1 MRILNRDTLGS
12 HGNTRGRQDV
22 LEILEA
28 GMQAADP
35 YQNMRKL
42 IRREGNRLI
51 VGHLDFE
58 PTGTPRTGEQI
69 YDLDQVGRIFVF
81 GAAKGVQYA
90 AKAVED
96 ILGDRLTGGHVIA
109 KHGDEQILE
118 RIGVTYGAH
127 PVPDEGCVE
136 GCRRILAMS
145 QDMRPDDLVI
155 TLAGNGVSAL
165 LTLPVDGVTL
175 DDVQCVTH
183 MMQIEHGAPTEDL
196 NTIRNHIDVMKGGR
210 ATRYIQPAR
219 AIHIVL
225 VDPCGTIGV
234 YENEFANLMYNN
246 RWLHFLPDSTTY
258 EMAIA
263 CLKKWDCW
271 DDAPAAVREYLLRAD
286 PAQET
291 VKADEFLKTDF
302 RVFGIMP
309 QRLSVIPTAQ
319 AKARE
324 LGYTPYKMATFLRA
338 EAREA
343 GYTLMDIA
351 NTIAKEGTPLQPPCV
366 LLTAGELLVTVGQE
380 NGIGG
385 RNQEFA
391 LAAALKITGSPQ
403 IVVGAVDT
411 DGTDGPGTQ
420 FCEDGDGIPCLAGG
434 LVDGQTLAEARAA
447 GIDIHEVLK
456 RHNATPALLQLG
468 CGVLASHNISLTD
481 LGVILIAAPES

>member
-1 MRILNRDTLGS
+1 MRILNHDTLGS
-12 HGNTRGRQDV
+12 HGNLRGRRDM

-42 IRREGNRLI
+42 IRREGNRLL
-51 VGHLDFE
+51 VGHADFE
-58 PTGTPRTGEQI
+58 PSGTPWPGQDSI
-69 YDLDQVGRIFVF
+69 DLDQIGRIFVV

-90 AKAVED
+90 AKALED
-96 ILGDRLTGGHVIA
+96 VLGHYLAGGHVIA

-127 PVPDEGCVE
+127 PVPDEGCME
-136 GCRRILAMS
+136 GCRRILELLRG
-145 QDMRPDDLVI
+145 MREDDLVI

-175 DDVQCVTH
+175 DDVRRITH

-210 ATRYIQPAR
+210 ATRYLQPAR
-219 AIHIVL
+219 AIHVVL

-234 YENEFANLMYNN
+234 FENEFHNLMYNN

-258 EMAIA
+258 EMAIDN
-263 CLKKWDCW
+263 LKKWDCW
-271 DDAPAAVREYLLRAD
+271 EGAPQAVREHLLRAD

-291 VKADEFLKTDF
+291 VKADEFLRTRF
-302 RVFGIMP
+302 RVFGLMP
-309 QRLSVIPTAQ
+309 QRLSVMPTAQ

-324 LGYTPYKMATFLRA
+324 LGYTPHKLATFLRA

-351 NTIAKEGTPLQPPCV
+351 NTIAKEGTPFEPPCA
-366 LLTAGELLVTVGQE
+366 LFTAGELLVTVGQE

-391 LAAALKITGSPQ
+391 LAAALKIAGSPQ

-420 FCEDGDGIPCLAGG
+420 FCENGDGIPCLAGG
-434 LVDGQTLAEARAA
+434 LVDGQTVAEARAA
-447 GIDIHEVLK
+447 GVDLHEALK
-456 RHNATPALLQLG
+456 RHNTTPALLQLN

-481 LGVILIAAPES
+481 LGVILIAKKQ